1 MSSPVPEAAP
11 RPEPAIVVDQVTHAF
26 GDRIAVDNLSFTVE
40 PGSILGLIGPS
51 GSGKTTTV
59 RMMAGT
65 LAPSFGTVRV
75 LGEDPVDFRRETRKV
90 LAYMP
95 QLSGLYPDLTAAENV
110 GFVAALHGIGPFRRG
125 AAVARALD
133 IVELG
138 DVRGRLARRLS
149 GGMQRRLELAC
160 ALVHDPQI
168 GFLDEPTAGI
178 DPILRRSIWE
188 ELHRRRDAGM
198 TLVVTTQHVA
208 EAEWCDVVALVADGE
223 LVACDQPANLRRI
236 AFGGDV
242 LHLDTDAPLDP
253 ELLADVE
260 GLLAVRPI
268 GPTRLAVVAADAA
281 AASPRVLDA
290 LRGRGVE
297 VAGLTE
303 HTASF
308 DETFEVIVERRRA
321 ERSAAAAEREEPAA

>member
-1 MSSPVPEAAP
+1 MPDAAL
-11 RPEPAIVVDQVTHAF
+11 RTEPAIVIDGVTHAF

-51 GSGKTTTV
+51 GSGKTTAV

-75 LGEDPVDFRRETRKV
+75 LGENPIEFRRETRKV

-125 AAVARALD
+125 RVVKRVLD

-138 DVRGRLARRLS
+138 DARGRLSRNLS

-160 ALVHDPQI
+160 ALAHDPEI

-188 ELHRRRDAGM
+188 ELQRRRDAGT
-198 TLVVTTQHVA
+198 TLVITTAAHRRGG
-208 EAEWCDVVALVADGE
+208 VVRFRG
-223 LVACDQPANLRRI
+223 
-236 AFGGDV
+236 
-242 LHLDTDAPLDP
+242 TD
-253 ELLADVE
+253 
-260 GLLAVRPI
+260 R
-268 GPTRLAVVAADAA
+268 
-281 AASPRVLDA
+281 
-290 LRGRGVE
+290 
-297 VAGLTE
+297 
-303 HTASF
+303 
-308 DETFEVIVERRRA
+308 
-321 ERSAAAAEREEPAA
+321 